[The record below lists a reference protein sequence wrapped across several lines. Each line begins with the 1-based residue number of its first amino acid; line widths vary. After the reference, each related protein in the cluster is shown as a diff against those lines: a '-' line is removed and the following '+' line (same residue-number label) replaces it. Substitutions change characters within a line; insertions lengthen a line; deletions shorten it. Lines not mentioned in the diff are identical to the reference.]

1 MYQFNEEVNIMKKDK
16 EKKTKKIKKK
26 ANRDQVR
33 YDRGQVFVKIVAAII
48 ASMMIISVAVSGI
61 YAIFG

>member
-1 MYQFNEEVNIMKKDK
+1 MKKDK